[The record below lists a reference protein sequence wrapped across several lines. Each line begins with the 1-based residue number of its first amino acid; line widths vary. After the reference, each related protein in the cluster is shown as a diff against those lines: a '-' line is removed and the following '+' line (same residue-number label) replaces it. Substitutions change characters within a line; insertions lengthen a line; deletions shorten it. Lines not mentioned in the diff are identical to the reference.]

1 MLPNEPIAQRL
12 DEVARLLNEQGASF
26 FRVEAWRRAATSVRR
41 LSVPVTQIYEREGT
55 DGLRKLPGVGDR
67 IGIALRDLIVTGR
80 LPMLD
85 RLRGEMDS
93 VEILASVPGI
103 GRVHAARL
111 HHDLGIDTLEDLEA
125 AAHDGRLATVAG
137 LGEKR
142 IAGIV
147 DSLASRLG
155 RVRQPSAV
163 VADEIPVDELLDID
177 REYREAAEGGKLR
190 RIAPRRFNPKGEAWL
205 PILHTQRGDRH
216 YTALFSNTARAHD
229 LGRTGDWVVIYWDGK
244 PGERQCTVVTD
255 HQGAMR
261 GKRVVR
267 GREEECARHYGCD
280 GASHGA
286 GLASGLLYAV

>member
-12 DEVARLLNEQGASF
+12 DEVARLLNEQGASLY
-26 FRVEAWRRAATSVRR
+26 RVEAWRRAAMNVRR
-41 LSVPVTQIYEREGT
+41 LPAPVSQIYEREGT

-67 IGIALRDLIVTGR
+67 IGIALRDLIVTGK

-85 RLRGEMDS
+85 RLRGEMDP
-93 VEILASVPGI
+93 VEILRSVPGI
-103 GRVHAARL
+103 GRVQAARL
-111 HHDLGIDTLEDLEA
+111 HHDLGIDHLEDLEA
-125 AAHDGRLATVAG
+125 AAHDGRLANVAG
-137 LGEKR
+137 FGEKR

-155 RVRQPSAV
+155 RVRQPASIPP
-163 VADEIPVDELLDID
+163 DEVSVEELLDID
-177 REYREAAEGGKLR
+177 REYREAAEAGKLR

-205 PILHTQRGDRH
+205 PILHTQRGDCH

-255 HQGAMR
+255 HQGPMR
-261 GKRVVR
+261 SRRVVR
-267 GREEECARHYGCD
+267 GRETECARYYGWD
-280 GASHGA
+280 GASHA
-286 GLASGLLYAV
+286 PVASPVLYAI